1 MAKKKEAM
9 GKKMVAMAK
18 KRGAMAIAVQWRRVS
33 PLASL
38 EVRLC
43 PALYFFPDGIATSE
57 SGRLFW
63 GHGPSVSSRLLE
75 DGDFSGDETCAL
87 WDGDV

>member
-43 PALYFFPDGIATSE
+43 RGPPLPCTLLFPRWNCNKRERSPLLGT
-57 SGRLFW
+57 W
-63 GHGPSVSSRLLE
+63 SVRLLQAF
-75 DGDFSGDETCAL
+75 GG
-87 WDGDV
+87 W